1 MWFYNVVVFW
11 SYMCK
16 MEFWWFLYIR
26 FNFYILRGSIHFS
39 PEYHLFNILF
49 NFRKHSLLNTLFTW
63 NSCRVMLSHFLSR
76 QALDVAEIM
85 VTGQSQLSLPSALWH
100 HLYFMINKLKPHGL
114 FLSLDLHKRKG
125 SIAVNYFKVGQ
136 CSHFPF
142 ANTEIKAQLPFM
154 V

>member
-1 MWFYNVVVFW
+1 MWFDNVVVFW

-49 NFRKHSLLNTLFTW
+49 NFRKHSLVNTLFTW

-76 QALDVAEIM
+76 QALDVAEII

-100 HLYFMINKLKPHGL
+100 HLNFMINKQTSWPL
-114 FLSLDLHKRKG
+114 FIIRFTQKKREH
-125 SIAVNYFKVGQ
+125 S
-136 CSHFPF
+136 C
-142 ANTEIKAQLPFM
+142 
-154 V
+154 